1 MKKRKTAAFLAA
13 LMICAWVP
21 QAVPGDSGVL
31 VAEAHSG
38 RTDRYGGHRDNKNKS
53 GLGSY
58 HYHCGG
64 HPAHLHEN
72 GVCPYAS
79 YVEEAAPAEE
89 TVAEAPE
96 NLYMVFDPIYYA
108 DHNSDLYEAFG
119 YDTDQL
125 QEHFL
130 TCGMKEGRPG
140 CADFN
145 VAVYKEQNAD
155 LAAAYGFPHVNMDLI
170 AGLPEDTA
178 AGFRRS
184 LDRCLEF
191 ETDNVTIHTL
201 ALKKGSRILTEGLSV
216 PGPEEVA
223 QMLDY
228 AAPMLRERGYAPY
241 YLYRQKYMSGSFE
254 NIGWTRPGAECWY
267 NIDIMSELCSILSF
281 GAGGSTKMVDP
292 VRGRIQR
299 VFHAKYPT
307 EYIQRPEKIA
317 ENLSAFRAFHENM
330 KK

>member
-79 YVEEAAPAEE
+79 YVEEAAPAVSPEE

-140 CADFN
+140 CADSMWQYIRN
-145 VAVYKEQNAD
+145 RMQTWRRPTEMIWRPTIPIIW
-155 LAAAYGFPHVNMDLI
+155 AAA
-170 AGLPEDTA
+170 TA
-178 AGFRRS
+178 RGASAIKGG
-184 LDRCLEF
+184 
-191 ETDNVTIHTL
+191 
-201 ALKKGSRILTEGLSV
+201 KK
-216 PGPEEVA
+216 
-223 QMLDY
+223 
-228 AAPMLRERGYAPY
+228 
-241 YLYRQKYMSGSFE
+241 
-254 NIGWTRPGAECWY
+254 
-267 NIDIMSELCSILSF
+267 
-281 GAGGSTKMVDP
+281 
-292 VRGRIQR
+292 
-299 VFHAKYPT
+299 
-307 EYIQRPEKIA
+307 
-317 ENLSAFRAFHENM
+317 
-330 KK
+330 

>member
-1 MKKRKTAAFLAA
+1 MWQRPTAAVQTGTAA
-13 LMICAWVP
+13 TGTI
-21 QAVPGDSGVL
+21 
-31 VAEAHSG
+31 
-38 RTDRYGGHRDNKNKS
+38 KNKS

-79 YVEEAAPAEE
+79 YVEEAAPAVSPEE

-155 LAAAYGFPHVNMDLI
+155 LAAAYGDDL
-170 AGLPEDTA
+170 A
-178 AGFRRS
+178 A
-184 LDRCLEF
+184 
-191 ETDNVTIHTL
+191 
-201 ALKKGSRILTEGLSV
+201 
-216 PGPEEVA
+216 
-223 QMLDY
+223 
-228 AAPMLRERGYAPY
+228 Y
-241 YLYRQKYMSGSFE
+241 YTHYMGCGHGE
-254 NIGWTRPGAECWY
+254 
-267 NIDIMSELCSILSF
+267 
-281 GAGGSTKMVDP
+281 
-292 VRGRIQR
+292 GRIC
-299 VFHAKYPT
+299 H
-307 EYIQRPEKIA
+307 
-317 ENLSAFRAFHENM
+317 
-330 KK
+330 

>member
-1 MKKRKTAAFLAA
+1 MTLDIKLGQSYHKERKALYIKRRTRDEKEKNSSIFSGPDDLR
-13 LMICAWVP
+13 LGS
-21 QAVPGDSGVL
+21 PGSSGNSGVL

-79 YVEEAAPAEE
+79 YVEEVAPAASPEE
-89 TVAEAPE
+89 TAAEAPE

-108 DHNSDLYEAFG
+108 DHNPDLYEAFG

-155 LAAAYGFPHVNMDLI
+155 LAVAYGDDLAAYYTHYMGCGH
-170 AGLPEDTA
+170 G
-178 AGFRRS
+178 
-184 LDRCLEF
+184 
-191 ETDNVTIHTL
+191 
-201 ALKKGSRILTEGLSV
+201 EG
-216 PGPEEVA
+216 
-223 QMLDY
+223 
-228 AAPMLRERGYAPY
+228 
-241 YLYRQKYMSGSFE
+241 
-254 NIGWTRPGAECWY
+254 
-267 NIDIMSELCSILSF
+267 
-281 GAGGSTKMVDP
+281 
-292 VRGRIQR
+292 R
-299 VFHAKYPT
+299 VCH
-307 EYIQRPEKIA
+307 
-317 ENLSAFRAFHENM
+317 
-330 KK
+330 